1 MPFDPKRI
9 LKTLAR
15 HGVDAIVVGG
25 IGGVLHGSPVLTDDV
40 DVVPL
45 LKTTNLDALADALN
59 ELNARLMSAEAP
71 GGSIAIDWRGKDLQ
85 RWIVDF
91 RFLNLATD
99 HGQLD
104 LIHRP
109 GGTTGYDDLAK
120 AARVVEVDD
129 VEIKVAALED
139 IIRSKEAVARQRDLE
154 QLPTLRLL
162 LEAQRKLEN
171 G

>member
-15 HGVDAIVVGG
+15 HRVDLIVVGG
-25 IGGVLHGSPVLTDDV
+25 IGGVLQGSPLLTDDV

-45 LKTTNLDALADALN
+45 LKRPNLDALASALN

-71 GGSIAIDWRGKDLQ
+71 GGSIRIDWNGKDLQ

-99 HGQLD
+99 FGQLD

-109 GGTTGYDDLAK
+109 GGTDGYGDLA
-120 AARVVEVDD
+120 ASAVVVDVDD
-129 VEIKVAALED
+129 VQLKVAALED
-139 IIRSKEAVARQRDLE
+139 IIRSKEAVGRDRDLA
-154 QLPTLRLL
+154 QLPTLQLL
-162 LEAQRKLEN
+162 LETKRK
-171 G
+171 GD